1 MPSEMP
7 EIPKTNWQRRVV
19 DRSLS
24 KATQRSLDRGAGLIE
39 AAARLMERTKGDT
52 FTVQD
57 VANEAGQSL
66 RSFYQHF
73 GSKDDL
79 FLAVFEEAMRIYAM
93 LLLRDIDRY
102 DKPLDRLIAGVISVA
117 HLTRR
122 SSQGIVVV
130 LSRLRMQLTEV
141 DPQLVASSTSP
152 VTSAL
157 RDLVNAAQDAK
168 VAGPCDPDTAAYS
181 IFSLAASISM
191 GRMLGNTFDLELPTD
206 IEFARFC
213 LQGVKARLPQGW
225 EQQSYSATNSTDHA
239 APPDH
244 RTG

>member
-1 MPSEMP
+1 MP

-24 KATQRSLDRGAGLIE
+24 KATQRSLDRGAALIE

-157 RDLVNAAQDAK
+157 RDLVERGPRRQDGWPVRSGYCRLFHFLPGRLHKHGPHARQHIRPGAAD
-168 VAGPCDPDTAAYS
+168 
-181 IFSLAASISM
+181 
-191 GRMLGNTFDLELPTD
+191 
-206 IEFARFC
+206 
-213 LQGVKARLPQGW
+213 
-225 EQQSYSATNSTDHA
+225 
-239 APPDH
+239 
-244 RTG
+244 